1 MSEQSE
7 LLQLVQ
13 SSITALDTGTVKL
26 SAVIRS
32 CIRIARLQNDFINLI
47 WLQREIID
55 NRFMN
60 GKGSL

>member
-13 SSITALDTGTVKL
+13 SSITALDTGNVKL

-32 CIRIARLQNDFINLI
+32 CIRIARLRNL
-47 WLQREIID
+47 
-55 NRFMN
+55 
-60 GKGSL
+60 